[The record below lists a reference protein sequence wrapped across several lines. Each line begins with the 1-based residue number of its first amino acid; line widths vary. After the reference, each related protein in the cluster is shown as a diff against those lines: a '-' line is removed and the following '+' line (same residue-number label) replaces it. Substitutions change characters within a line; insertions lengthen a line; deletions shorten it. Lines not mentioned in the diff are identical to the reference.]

1 MGVGGVLQDHPER
14 PAETGGHVVGAADQ
28 VVSGAAQENA
38 DRVAIGC
45 QPDRVVT
52 AVDQHL
58 HVIENVGVELAR
70 QIAKRHLP
78 RRHPIRI
85 AERVDALGE
94 GICGIGAF
102 GGDDPRG
109 RTVDAIG
116 AQMHTIADDQDQGG
130 LADRPVPVGKEGGAA
145 ARMRDLRRD
154 ALVLAT
160 TLVVILVCANMIYQ
174 YRAMDGRTA
183 FWLATKIG
191 LIGVFATDW
200 VEFNSL
206 ASAVLSGIDSIAG
219 SLVASV
225 GGGTPGP
232 SGTFAEEFDRLIA
245 ELGDYLNAAGS
256 ELNWMAGALLDV
268 LGVLLLSILGGLAA
282 FILVASRLMIALL
295 IGMAPI
301 MIFLTLFEVTKDYFA
316 RWLPAL
322 VSFSIYPVVVAGIF
336 ATITGVSSALIGEL
350 GDPETAS
357 NIGALIPFFMMVL
370 MAKGFII
377 ATPFIVRSISGNIMM
392 PTLSVGLGG
401 AYEFGRAAIGS
412 QQAYNRYLIGGAS
425 GAEYGREKAAF
436 SMRAAGL
443 MAPPSGGGDYE
454 RCRPN
459 GQRIIA
465 SYTGGK
471 GQRSGWLAICFASSA
486 TNKRGTDLPRL
497 TVLRPRWQLLS
508 DYAFAKRKKRP
519 VQDSAKTR
527 PALPRRS

>member
-1 MGVGGVLQDHPER
+1 MSVVTYFVETSQGYLDSA
-14 PAETGGHVVGAADQ
+14 AETQFGAVAATVG
-28 VVSGAAQENA
+28 
-38 DRVAIGC
+38 
-45 QPDRVVT
+45 T
-52 AVDQHL
+52 L
-58 HVIENVGVELAR
+58 
-70 QIAKRHLP
+70 
-78 RRHPIRI
+78 
-85 AERVDALGE
+85 
-94 GICGIGAF
+94 
-102 GGDDPRG
+102 
-109 RTVDAIG
+109 
-116 AQMHTIADDQDQGG
+116 
-130 LADRPVPVGKEGGAA
+130 
-145 ARMRDLRRD
+145 
-154 ALVLAT
+154 LVLAA

-183 FWLATKIG
+183 FWLAAKIG

-256 ELNWMAGALLDV
+256 ELNWMAGAILDV

-316 RWLPAL
+316 RWLSAL
-322 VSFSIYPVVVAGIF
+322 ISFSIYPVVVAGIF

-370 MAKGFII
+370 MAKGFIV

-392 PTLSVGLGG
+392 PALSMGLGG
-401 AYEFGRAAIGS
+401 AYGFGRAAIGS

-425 GAEYGREKAAF
+425 GAEYAAL
-436 SMRAAGL
+436 RARQFFGVQTMPVRSGL
-443 MAPPSGGGDYE
+443 SQNNPIGPGGG
-454 RCRPN
+454 
-459 GQRIIA
+459 
-465 SYTGGK
+465 STGTGARMLAQLARLSRLGK
-471 GQRSGWLAICFASSA
+471 R
-486 TNKRGTDLPRL
+486 
-497 TVLRPRWQLLS
+497 
-508 DYAFAKRKKRP
+508 
-519 VQDSAKTR
+519 
-527 PALPRRS
+527 